1 VRCPRCESAFDEA
14 AVCCPACGAPLRLP
28 DEPTPVALSV
38 TLDLDR
44 RRSRTPIPAS
54 APPPP
59 VAGEEEGDLGD
70 LSFDPPSDDGPWTM
84 AARPPVDDE
93 PEPGPVAAEMDA
105 LDDGAE
111 DEPIAAS
118 SSPALALDRGLELGD
133 ERGPD
138 ALRAGGAALE
148 LDSGGEGDGDDAAE
162 DGDPDGEDSGEYS
175 AADGEDAD
183 DESDDDDGL
192 DDDGELAADG
202 MDPVAL
208 QRGRVLSLASVAF
221 AGAAVLVAVLSWR

>member
-93 PEPGPVAAEMDA
+93 PEPGPVAADRDA

-111 DEPIAAS
+111 DAPIVAS
-118 SSPALALDRGLELGD
+118 SSHKALALDGGLELGG
-133 ERGPD
+133 ELGRPD
-138 ALRAGGAALE
+138 ALRADGAALE
-148 LDSGGEGDGDDAAE
+148 LDGGGEGDGDDAA
-162 DGDPDGEDSGEYS
+162 DDDEDSGEYS

-192 DDDGELAADG
+192 DDGELAADG

-208 QRGRVLSLASVAF
+208 QRGRVLSLASVAV